1 MRVACTI
8 LFVLALNGPVRA
20 EGPTPAEARERW
32 LHGNYDEAR
41 TLYEAL
47 AKDAKTRDAAALG
60 VSKTWQSQGEYD
72 KALAAVDAA
81 LQASPKSAALHAR
94 RAELLHLRG
103 RWDEAAK
110 AAGQA
115 IGLDKENFLAHWVRA
130 QLVRDRGDLK
140 AADAEFRW
148 FVRTYTNRSDADKD
162 IKDSDELLLVGLAG
176 SENAR
181 WNNLADQFQFIL
193 TDVYGDALKADKN
206 FWPAEYQAG
215 ILLLE
220 KYNRGEALAAFDK
233 ALAINP
239 NAAEALVGKGRAALQ
254 KYEIKDAERFADR
267 ALRINPNMPEALQ
280 LRADLHLTTA
290 NVPKALAELERARQV
305 NPRDEAT
312 LGRIAACLFLQHKND
327 ELQKLAQEVEGRDPK
342 PGLFYLTLGEQLD
355 ERKRFDEA
363 EKYYRKSAELWPMLP
378 WARNSLGLLYMRL
391 GREADARPILEKA
404 FQADAFNVRVANT
417 LKVLR
422 HLDKYETIKTPHFEL
437 RFDPANDRV
446 LARYMAKY
454 LEEIH
459 TDLAQKFQYPLAGP
473 ILVEVFNNHEMFSGR
488 TVALPDLHTIG
499 ACTGRMVAMVSPRGK
514 EIRRPFNWARVL
526 RHELVHIFNLE
537 QTHFQ
542 VPHWFTEGL
551 AVSNEGFPR
560 PQEWNQLLLERV
572 PAGELMNLDTIDLG
586 FIRPRSPLDW
596 HMAYCQSQLYVEY
609 MKQKYGP
616 QTVGDM
622 LAAYREG
629 LDTTAAIQKACKVA
643 KEAFEAGYRE
653 HLNEVVKSLREKP
666 VAKALSLPEL
676 QAAHEKD
683 PADPEVAAKLA
694 EQYLLRRRTAEARK
708 LAEEVLAKKKDQP
721 LASYI
726 KARLLLAGGD
736 EDGAR
741 KILEEAVGA
750 DPPEPK
756 VLQTLGKLYYD
767 AKEFGKAAEV
777 FELAHKTEPYDS
789 KWLGELARVYAQS
802 GDKDKLIAVLKDLA
816 PADADDLASR
826 KRLARLLAETGQFP
840 DAERY
845 ARQALEIDV
854 LDAEAQRVLGDA
866 LLGQK
871 KFAEAVEP
879 YTTALDIDAQ
889 ADDTR
894 LKLAQA
900 YLETGSKEKA
910 RAEVAKVLLR
920 DADNAEAKRLQ
931 KEIGP

>member
-1 MRVACTI
+1 MRVSCTI
-8 LFVLALNGPVRA
+8 LLVLALTGPAVA
-20 EGPTPAEARERW
+20 DGTKLAEARQRW
-32 LHGNYDEAR
+32 LHGNYTEAR
-41 TLYEAL
+41 ALYEAL
-47 AKDAKTRDAAALG
+47 AKDAKLRDAAALG
-60 VSKTWQSQGEYD
+60 ISKTWQSQGEYD
-72 KALAAVDAA
+72 KALAAIEEA
-81 LQASPKSAALHAR
+81 LKASPKNAALHAR

-110 AAGQA
+110 AVGQA
-115 IGLDKENFLAHWVRA
+115 IDLDKENFLAHWIRA
-130 QLVRDRGDLK
+130 HLARDQGDLK
-140 AADAEFRW
+140 KADAEFRW

-162 IKDSDELLLVGLAG
+162 IKDPDELLLVGLAG

-215 ILLLE
+215 ALLLE

-233 ALAINP
+233 ALTINP

-267 ALRINPNMPEALQ
+267 ALRINPNLPEALQ
-280 LRADLHLTTA
+280 LRADLHLATG
-290 NVPKALAELERARQV
+290 NVAKAVAELERARQV

-312 LGRIAACLFLQHKND
+312 QGRIATCLFLQHKND
-327 ELQKLAQEVEGRDPK
+327 ELQKLIQEVEGRDPK
-342 PGLFYLTLGEQLD
+342 AGLFYLTLAKQLE
-355 ERKRFDEA
+355 ERRRYDQA
-363 EKYYRKSAELWPMLP
+363 EKYYRKSAELWPMVP
-378 WARNSLGLLYMRL
+378 WARDSLGLLYMRL
-391 GREADARPILEKA
+391 GREAEARPILDKA
-404 FQADAFNVRVANT
+404 FQADSFNVRVANT

-437 RFDPANDRV
+437 RFDPARDRV

-454 LEEIH
+454 LETIH
-459 TDLAQKFQYPLAGP
+459 ADLTQKFQYSLPGP

-514 EIRRPFNWARVL
+514 DIRRPFNWARVL
-526 RHELVHIFNLE
+526 RHEMVHIFNLE

-560 PQEWNQLLLERV
+560 PQEWNQLLLKRV
-572 PAGELMNLDTIDLG
+572 PAGELMTLDTIDLG

-596 HMAYCQSQLYVEY
+596 HMAYCQSQLCIEY
-609 MKQKYGP
+609 MRQKYGP
-616 QTVGDM
+616 ESIGAM
-622 LAAYREG
+622 LAAYRDG
-629 LDTTAAIQKACKVA
+629 LDTDAAIQKACKVS

-653 HLNEVVKSLREKP
+653 HLKNVIKSLRARPAGKT
-666 VAKALSLPEL
+666 LSLPEL

-683 PADPEVAAKLA
+683 PADPEIAAKLA
-694 EQYLLRRRTAEARK
+694 EQYLLRRRNSDARK
-708 LAEEVLAKKKDQP
+708 LAEAVLAKKKDHP
-721 LASYI
+721 LASYV

-741 KILEEAVGA
+741 KVLEAAVGA

-756 VLQTLGKLYYD
+756 VLQTLGKIYYD

-777 FELAHKTEPYDS
+777 FELARTTEPYDN

-802 GDKDKLIAVLKDLA
+802 GDKDKLIAVLKEMV
-816 PADADDLASR
+816 PTDADDLADR
-826 KRLARLLAETGQFP
+826 KRLARLLAETGQFA

-854 LDAEAQRVLGDA
+854 LDADAERVLGDA

-871 KFAEAVEP
+871 KFADAIEP

-900 YLETGSKEKA
+900 YLATGSKEKA
-910 RAEVAKVLLR
+910 REEVARVLLR
-920 DADNAEAKRLQ
+920 DPDNAEAKRLQ
-931 KEIGP
+931 KEISP